1 MLALSNGPAPEG
13 LSLNGTISFTMDLWP
28 RRRFDI
34 EAHYGSAKYHGDAI
48 MKSAN
53 KKVGLLMGTAALSLM
68 AATTAQAQSHDQDQA
83 SAVDDVIVTAQLRA
97 QDPIEVPFALT
108 AYSGQFLNKLGVQE
122 FEQLSAFVPGF
133 LVQNQSP
140 NNPGFVMRG
149 ITSDSGAAT
158 AEPRVSVFQD
168 GVSISKSRGSYVEL
182 FDLERVE
189 IAKGP
194 QSTLYGRG
202 ALIGA
207 VNLVQNRA
215 RPGQFDAQMRAEGD
229 FGYRAVEGFVNAP
242 AGETAA
248 LRLATRMKTRD
259 GSVEN
264 LLGGQDY
271 NGIETKAFRLSGA
284 WTPADT
290 LRADLIANYQTDAAT
305 GTSFKSI
312 AYAPADPTTGA
323 VLGGRAPWEGAA
335 LTPGAA
341 FDGGKSLG
349 LDREVWGVT
358 GLVKWTL
365 TPSLSLNSTT
375 AYRQFESYETF
386 DADGVSLPI
395 LTAAEDAYGEQWSQE
410 FRLNWDNGG
419 RLSGFVGAGYF
430 SEEGY
435 QRTPT
440 QFDERMALA
449 QLAGLLDGSPTAV
462 GTNTLP
468 GAAYPTVARQF
479 LQATLTP
486 LGAGALAAPIAAN
499 LKSAHIEIPT
509 NSSDLTSWDLFGDLT
524 FKATDRLEFAGGVRY
539 TRDDKTTGYASS
551 VANGRSIAGGLLAVL
566 QGAVPPAQA
575 PALLG
580 GLANPNAANLP
591 ASVLPLFGLT
601 AQPTANNGDFVS
613 ADHEDDGFT
622 WRLTARYALSDDASL
637 YANYARGRRPE
648 VLSVSGPSAPLGAP
662 SFKVVEA
669 ETVDSFEV
677 GAKTA
682 LMDGRLRLDGAVFH
696 YAYDNFQTTVQDG
709 TRFITTNAGEAKSYG
724 FEGQAFWAA
733 AENFDLFGTY
743 GYNHSRFEA
752 GLYDGNHFRLSPDHM
767 ASIGAIWR
775 LPVAGGRVEVQPTY
789 TWQSKV
795 FFDDDNDIP
804 TLQTQNFV
812 PDLIQDEFQDGYGL
826 LNLRVR
832 YAPAS
837 GNWNVEAFGVNLL
850 DEEYVKDAGNTG
862 DALGMP
868 TFIAGR
874 PASYGVA
881 FTVRY

>member
-1 MLALSNGPAPEG
+1 MTFVGN
-13 LSLNGTISFTMDLWP
+13 
-28 RRRFDI
+28 
-34 EAHYGSAKYHGDAI
+34 
-48 MKSAN
+48 
-53 KKVGLLMGTAALSLM
+53 KVGLLTGAAVLSLM
-68 AATTAQAQSHDQDQA
+68 AAGTAQAQSAAQDPV
-83 SAVDDVIVTAQLRA
+83 STVGDVIVTAQLRA

-108 AYSGQFLNKLGVQE
+108 AYSGQFLENLGVQE

-215 RPGQFDAQMRAEGD
+215 RPGQFDAQMRAEVGD
-229 FGYRAVEGFVNAP
+229 YGYRAVEGFVNAP
-242 AGETAA
+242 MGETAA

-259 GSVEN
+259 GSVDN
-264 LLGGQDY
+264 LLGGEDY
-271 NGIETKAFRLSGA
+271 NGIETKAVRLSGA
-284 WTPADT
+284 WTPSDT

-312 AYAPADPTTGA
+312 AYDPADPTTGA

-358 GLVKWTL
+358 GLVKWDL
-365 TPSLSLNSTT
+365 SPSLSLNSTT
-375 AYRQFESYETF
+375 AYRQFDSYETF

-395 LTAAEDAYGEQWSQE
+395 LTAAEDAHGEQWSQE
-410 FRLNWDNGG
+410 FRLNYDNGG

-430 SEEGY
+430 KEEGY
-435 QRTPT
+435 QRGIA
-440 QFDERMALA
+440 QLDERVALA
-449 QLAGLLDGSPTAV
+449 QLAAIDVAAGSLLDGLPGVA

-468 GAAYPTVARQF
+468 LAAYPTI
-479 LQATLTP
+479 
-486 LGAGALAAPIAAN
+486 AGLVLDGQGVPAPFIPGIVAN
-499 LKSAHIEIPT
+499 LKPAHIEEGT
-509 NSSDLTSWDLFGDLT
+509 NFSDLTSYDLFGDVT
-524 FKATDRLEFAGGVRY
+524 FRITERFELAGGLRW
-539 TRDDKTTGYASS
+539 TQDDKTTGYAAS
-551 VANGRSIAGGLLAVL
+551 VVNGRSMI
-566 QGAVPPAQA
+566 GAVMALTAIPPALQMDYLTALATPGIVNA
-575 PALLG
+575 P
-580 GLANPNAANLP
+580 
-591 ASVLPLFGLT
+591 VTPLFLPFGIT
-601 AQPTANNGDFVS
+601 YQPTANNGDVIYQ
-613 ADHEDDGFT
+613 DHEDDGLT
-622 WRLTARYALSDDASL
+622 WRLTGRYALSDDASL

-648 VLSVSGPSAPLGAP
+648 VLEVRGPSVPLGAP
-662 SFKVVEA
+662 TFEVVDA

-677 GAKTA
+677 GFKSA
-682 LMDGRLRLDGAVFH
+682 LMDRRLRLDGAVFH
-696 YAYDNFQTTVQDG
+696 YAYENFQTTEQDG
-709 TRFITTNAGEAKSYG
+709 TRFITVNAGEASAYG
-724 FEGQAFWAA
+724 FEGQVFFAA
-733 AENFDLFGTY
+733 TPEFDLFATY
-743 GYNHSRFEA
+743 GFNHSRFDTGA
-752 GLYDGNHFRLSPDHM
+752 RDGNRFRLSPDHM
-767 ASIGAIWR
+767 ASIGAMWR
-775 LPVAGGRVEVQPTY
+775 LPVAGGEVEIQPTY
-789 TWQSKV
+789 AWQSKV
-795 FFDDDNDIP
+795 YFDDDNDR
-804 TLQTQNFV
+804 TDLQAQNLV
-812 PDLIQDEFQDGYGL
+812 PDLIQDEYQDSYGL

-837 GNWNVEAFGVNLL
+837 GNWGVEAFGDNLL
-850 DEEYVKDAGNTG
+850 DEEYIKDAGNTG

-874 PASYGVA
+874 PASFGVA

>member
-1 MLALSNGPAPEG
+1 M
-13 LSLNGTISFTMDLWP
+13 
-28 RRRFDI
+28 
-34 EAHYGSAKYHGDAI
+34 
-48 MKSAN
+48 MKTVGFKA
-53 KKVGLLMGTAALSLM
+53 GLLAGGAVLGLMGGGAAY
-68 AATTAQAQSHDQDQA
+68 AQSS
-83 SAVDDVIVTAQLRA
+83 SAEPVSTVDDIVVTAQLRA

-108 AYSGQFLNKLGVQE
+108 AYSGQLLEDLGVQD

-215 RPGQFDAQMRAEGD
+215 RPGQFDAEMRAEAGN
-229 FGYRAVEGFVNAP
+229 FGYGMVEGFFNAP
-242 AGETAA
+242 LGDDAA
-248 LRLATRMKTRD
+248 LRLAARLKARD

-264 LLGGQDY
+264 LLGGADY
-271 NGIETKAFRLSGA
+271 NGIETEAFRLSGA
-284 WTPADT
+284 WTPTDT
-290 LRADLIANYQTDAAT
+290 LRIDVIANHQSEEAT

-312 AYAPADPTTGA
+312 AYHPADPTTGA

-335 LTPGAA
+335 LTPYAA

-365 TPSLSLNSTT
+365 SPSLSLNSTT
-375 AYRQFESYETF
+375 AYRQFSSYETF
-386 DADGVSLPI
+386 DADGLSLPL
-395 LTAAEDAYGEQWSQE
+395 LTAAEEAYGEQWSQE
-410 FRLNWDNGG
+410 FRLNFDNGG
-419 RLSGFVGAGYF
+419 RLSGFAGAGWF
-430 SEEGY
+430 REEGY

-440 QFDERMALA
+440 QFDERIALA
-449 QLAGLLDGSPTAV
+449 QLAGLLDGSPTGV
-462 GTNTLP
+462 GHNTLP
-468 GAAYPTVARQF
+468 VSLYPTVATQF

-486 LGAGALAAPIAAN
+486 LGAGALAGPIAAN
-499 LKSAHIEIPT
+499 LKSAHIEIPI
-509 NSSDLTSWDLFGDLT
+509 NSAELTSWDLFADLT
-524 FKATDRLEFAGGVRY
+524 FKATDRLEFAGGLRY

-566 QGAVPPAQA
+566 QGAVPPGQI

-601 AQPTANNGDFVS
+601 AQPTANNGDFVY

-648 VLSVSGPSAPLGAP
+648 VLSVSGPAAPLGAP
-662 SFKVVEA
+662 TFKVVDA
-669 ETVDSFEV
+669 ETVDSFEI
-677 GAKTA
+677 GAKAA
-682 LMDGRLRLDGAVFH
+682 LVDGRLRFDGAVFH
-696 YAYDNFQTTVQDG
+696 YAYENFQTTVQEG
-709 TRFITTNAGEAKSYG
+709 TRFITTNAGEASSYG
-724 FEGQAFWAA
+724 FEGQVFWAA
-733 AENFDLFGTY
+733 ADNFDLFGTY

-752 GLYDGNHFRLSPDHM
+752 GLYDGNRFRLSPDHM

-775 LPVAGGRVEVQPTY
+775 LPVASGTVEVQPTW

-795 FFDDDNDIP
+795 FFDDNNDIP
-804 TLQTQNFV
+804 ALQTQNFV
-812 PDLIQDEFQDGYGL
+812 ADLIQDEYQDSYGL

-832 YAPAS
+832 YVPAS
-837 GNWNVEAFGVNLL
+837 GNWGVEVFGDNVL

-862 DALGMP
+862 DALGLP

-881 FTVRY
+881 FSVRY